1 MMEIDGSEG
10 EGGGQVLRSALTL
23 SMITGRPFRLV
34 RIRARRPKPGLLR
47 QHLVAVQ
54 AAAQICAARTSPVAL
69 GAATLEFYPGAI
81 RGGDYSFAI
90 GSAGSST
97 LVLQTLLPALLYAD
111 APSTVQITG
120 GTHNPLAPPV
130 HFLQR
135 AYGRVLAQMGAQI
148 GIEQLRFG
156 FYPAGGG
163 AVRASVQTC
172 ARLQPVELLQR
183 GQRVSGYAEAVVAGV
198 PGQVAQR
205 ELAVIGAGMRWTEE
219 QLLCRSLPADQ
230 GPGNVLLLTLEH
242 EQVTEVFAAFGERG
256 LKAEAV
262 GKRLLQEVRQYLATQ
277 AAVGPYLADQL
288 LLPLAL
294 AGSGAFTA
302 SSISQHARTNADLI
316 ARFLPVTIRFEQ
328 HGHDDKRDALCTVKS
343 SS

>member
-1 MMEIDGSEG
+1 MMEIDGSAG

-23 SMITGRPFRLV
+23 SMITGQPFRLAN
-34 RIRARRPKPGLLR
+34 IRARRPKPGLLR

-54 AAAQICAARTSPVAL
+54 AAAQVCAARLSPVAL
-69 GAATLEFYPGAI
+69 GANMLEFVPGKV

-97 LVLQTLLPALLYAD
+97 LVLQTLIPALLHAD
-111 APSTVQITG
+111 VQSTVQITG

-148 GIEQLRFG
+148 DIEQLRFG

-163 AVRASVQTC
+163 AVRASIQPC

-183 GQRVSGYAEAVVAGV
+183 GERRAGYAEGFVAGV
-198 PGQVAQR
+198 PGQVARR
-205 ELAVIGAGMRWTEE
+205 ELAVIGAGMGWTEE

-242 EQVTEVFAAFGERG
+242 QHVTEVFASFGERG
-256 LKAEAV
+256 LTAEAV
-262 GKRLLQEVRQYLATQ
+262 GKRLLQDVRQYLAAG
-277 AAVGPYLADQL
+277 AAVGEHLADQL

-294 AGSGAFTA
+294 AGGGAFTA
-302 SSISQHARTNADLI
+302 SSVSQHARTNADI
-316 ARFLPVTIRFEQ
+316 IERFLPVTIRFEQ
-328 HGHDDKRDALCTVKS
+328 HGHEDKRAALCTVEGRV
-343 SS
+343 